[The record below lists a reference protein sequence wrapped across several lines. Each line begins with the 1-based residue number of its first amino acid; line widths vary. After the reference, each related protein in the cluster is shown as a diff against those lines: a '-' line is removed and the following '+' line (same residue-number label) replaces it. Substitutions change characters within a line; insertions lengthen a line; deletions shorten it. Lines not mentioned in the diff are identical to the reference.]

1 MREDNSV
8 ELLRDYDYDAVRLAI
23 QQTNDRALIVYKTVT
38 AVNMRTMAN
47 SRAQDTDNLAI
58 FREIY
63 SQGPK
68 REPRP
73 AEPGVQDPRDPL
85 DRERRDYGRNREE
98 NEQRKVEGFKTKF
111 CLLANDLNGRIDDMT
126 LTM

>member
-47 SRAQDTDNLAI
+47 SRAQDTDNPAI
-58 FREIY
+58 FREI
-63 SQGPK
+63 
-68 REPRP
+68 
-73 AEPGVQDPRDPL
+73 
-85 DRERRDYGRNREE
+85 
-98 NEQRKVEGFKTKF
+98 
-111 CLLANDLNGRIDDMT
+111 
-126 LTM
+126 